1 MTTAQEYYAPQEP
14 FTGTTV
20 VEIVIPSGKLI
31 ASDDLRK
38 GVLDLEPQQSINYGA
53 GCDAYAK
60 LFSQLNVAYASVGN
74 SCPRITRN
82 SDGLIQVMSP
92 YWSAET
98 GTIFEENEEVVAEIC
113 TDHWATM
120 ITDYDFWLALGGKTV
135 EEANKEFNSETFFL
149 IDVTPGKYRWTVY
162 AHADDFDRDVTD
174 RVVFA
179 KLELI
184 EAFKISATDSPN

>member
-1 MTTAQEYYAPQEP
+1 MITAQEYYAPQEP
-14 FTGTTV
+14 WSGTTV
-20 VEIVIPSGKLI
+20 VEIAVPSGKLI

-38 GVLDLEPQQSINYGA
+38 GPFDIEPQQSINYGIGA
-53 GCDAYAK
+53 DAYSR
-60 LFSQLNVAYASVGN
+60 LFAETRNIAYASTGN
-74 SCPRITRN
+74 TCPQITKN
-82 SDGLIQVMSP
+82 ADGLLQVVSP
-92 YWSAET
+92 FWSEET
-98 GTIFEENEEVVAEIC
+98 GSVLEESEKVVARIC

-120 ITDYDFWLALGGKTV
+120 LTDYDFWRACGGETV

-162 AHADDFDRDVTD
+162 SHSDFFDVDSLD

-184 EAFKISATDSPN
+184 ETFKTS

>member
-1 MTTAQEYYAPQEP
+1 MITAQEYYAPQEP
-14 FTGTTV
+14 WSGITV
-20 VEIVIPSGKLI
+20 VEIAVPSGKLI

-38 GVLDLEPQQSINYGA
+38 GPFDIEPQQSINYGIGA
-53 GCDAYAK
+53 DAYSR
-60 LFSQLNVAYASVGN
+60 LFAETRNIAYASTGN
-74 SCPRITRN
+74 TCPQITKN
-82 SDGLIQVMSP
+82 ADGLLQVVSP
-92 YWSAET
+92 FWSEET
-98 GTIFEENEEVVAEIC
+98 GSVLEESEKVVARIC

-120 ITDYDFWLALGGKTV
+120 LTDYDFWRACGGETV

-162 AHADDFDRDVTD
+162 SHSDFFDVDSLD

-184 EAFKISATDSPN
+184 ETFKTS

>member
-1 MTTAQEYYAPQEP
+1 MVTAQEYYAPQEP

-31 ASDDLRK
+31 ASDDLRQ
-38 GVLDLEPQQSINYGA
+38 GILDLEPQQSINYGA
-53 GCDAYAK
+53 GCDAYAR
-60 LFSQLNVAYASVGN
+60 LFSQYNVAYASVGN

-92 YWSAET
+92 YWSAKT
-98 GTIFEENEEVVAEIC
+98 GAIFEEDEEVVAVIC
-113 TDHWATM
+113 TDRWATM
-120 ITDYDFWLALGGKTV
+120 ITDYDFWLAMGGKTA

-162 AHADDFDRDVTD
+162 AHSDGFDRDVTD

-184 EAFKISATDSPN
+184 EAFKTS